1 MKTIAEMRDIRGYEN
16 MSKERLI
23 RSINES
29 KPVKEEHF
37 DDARIKKIK
46 IYINE
51 LIDTLSKPK
60 KKLIRKNLYR
70 IESK

>member
-1 MKTIAEMRDIRGYEN
+1 MRDIRGYEN

-60 KKLIRKNLYR
+60 KK
-70 IESK
+70 

>member
-1 MKTIAEMRDIRGYEN
+1 MRDIRGYEN

-60 KKLIRKNLYR
+60 KKSDQKKSL
-70 IESK
+70 

>member
-60 KKLIRKNLYR
+60 KKSDQKKSL
-70 IESK
+70 

>member
-60 KKLIRKNLYR
+60 KKIDQKKSL
-70 IESK
+70 